1 MADPIYFLR
10 NSVLSCIKLQ
20 NCTEFLSN
28 TYHTK
33 YILYAHTQNTVGG
46 SRTVSNGY

>member
-28 TYHTK
+28 TY
-33 YILYAHTQNTVGG
+33 LYAHTQNTVGG